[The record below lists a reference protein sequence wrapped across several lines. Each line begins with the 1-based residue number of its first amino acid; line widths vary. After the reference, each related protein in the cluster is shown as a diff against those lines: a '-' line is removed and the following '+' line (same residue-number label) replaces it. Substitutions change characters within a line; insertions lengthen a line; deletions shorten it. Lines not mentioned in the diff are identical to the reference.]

1 MNAYINRKIQIIL
14 KRILRLPF
22 IALMATLVFHGVTST
37 ATEYKAGVGDVL
49 RITIYDNE
57 DLDTV
62 ARVSGDGMVSISLI
76 GRVKVAGLTSNQ
88 IADKIEKKLSAG
100 YIINP
105 QVTVFV
111 EEYRSKKVSI
121 LGMIRNPGLYELS
134 GPTTLLELIS
144 TAGGLTDEAGNKA
157 TIQKGGKQTNVKTI
171 DLEALLEKGDLNQNV
186 QVNDKDSIFIGRA
199 GTCYVTGEVNQP
211 DSYVIEKDATVLK
224 MITKAGGFT
233 GIASKSKVKLIRVI
247 NGEKKFVKN
256 VTMDTK
262 VVADDVIV
270 VPESFF

>member
-1 MNAYINRKIQIIL
+1 MSQFTHSTLSNTANSIKWLPLLLLFTIL
-14 KRILRLPF
+14 AFPGVD
-22 IALMATLVFHGVTST
+22 AT
-37 ATEYKAGVGDVL
+37 AEEYKAGIGDVL

-57 DLDTV
+57 DLNTV

-76 GRVKVAGLTSNQ
+76 GRVKVLGLTSNQ
-88 IADKIEKKLSAG
+88 IADKIEKKLSSG

-121 LGMIRNPGLYELS
+121 LGTIRNPGLYELS

-144 TAGGLTDEAGNKA
+144 TAGGLTDEAGNRA
-157 TIQKGGKQTNVKTI
+157 TIQKGGKQTKVTTI
-171 DLEALLEKGDLNQNV
+171 DLEALLEKGDLTQNV
-186 QVNDKDSIFIGRA
+186 QVNDKDSIFIAKA

-211 DSYVIEKDATVLK
+211 DSYVIEKDATILK

-233 GIASKSKVKLIRVI
+233 GIASKSGVKLIRVI

-256 VTMDTK
+256 VNLDTK
-262 VVADDVIV
+262 VVANDVIV